1 MRSLIVTFVSS
12 SFAAGDGLMNKSSSF
27 KAVALPP
34 KTSSFSESS
43 RSSFRRLFLLL
54 LIVVAVAV
62 SVVVVVIIISVV
74 VSKRALN
81 E

>member
-1 MRSLIVTFVSS
+1 MLTSRVAF
-12 SFAAGDGLMNKSSSF
+12 DSSF

-74 VSKRALN
+74 VSKQRALN